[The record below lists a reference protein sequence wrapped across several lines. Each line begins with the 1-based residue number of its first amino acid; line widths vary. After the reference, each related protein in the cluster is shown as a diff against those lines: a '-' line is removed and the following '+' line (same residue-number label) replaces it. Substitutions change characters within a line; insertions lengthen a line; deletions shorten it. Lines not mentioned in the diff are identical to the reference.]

1 MDRWERKGER
11 AGTKNSGGKTGQREN
26 TILISGELLRLVYT
40 FFSSDAVHLVLKQRR
55 NDFPFN

>member
-26 TILISGELLRLVYT
+26 TILISGELLRLVYLFLIRRST
-40 FFSSDAVHLVLKQRR
+40 FSAKTKKERLSF
-55 NDFPFN
+55 